1 MSLETWLAYTLV
13 TTTFLLI
20 PGPTLLLVISYS
32 LFRGRSTILALVFG
46 VGLGDMTAIILSFLG
61 VGMLLQTVATA
72 FYFLKWLGAAYLIW
86 LGIKMWRSAS
96 QPIEI
101 SEQAKNRDW
110 WEIFRNAYVTTAL
123 NPKSIVF
130 FLAFMPQ
137 FMEPDLPFISQAL
150 VLGGTFFVLAIMSVV
165 SYALLAS
172 YAGQQLNL
180 TSLRRWS
187 QRLGGGLLIG
197 AGGMTAVTS

>member
-46 VGLGDMTAIILSFLG
+46 VGLGDLTAIGFSLLG
-61 VGMLLQTVATA
+61 VGMLLQTVSTA
-72 FYFLKWLGAAYLIW
+72 FYLLKWLGAAYLIW

-96 QPIEI
+96 QPVEI
-101 SEQAKNRDW
+101 SEKAKNRAW

>member
-96 QPIEI
+96 QPVEI

-165 SYALLAS
+165 SYALVAS
-172 YAGQQLNL
+172 YAGQQL
-180 TSLRRWS
+180 SLPSFQRWT